1 LQKKQRRSRSAF
13 AALGVT
19 ALAGAM
25 VWGGAA
31 SASAV
36 EPDAFADTVTVAAI
50 MTRLADL
57 QQIADANGGNRAAG
71 SPGYEASG
79 QYVERVLA
87 EAGYTTSRQVFD
99 VTTQT
104 IVSQAVSIGGETLA
118 PGQAI
123 PMTYTPGTPAIT
135 FDAIVPTVS
144 TGCTADDWAGVDATD
159 RIAVVSRGVCSFA
172 EKSLAAAA
180 AGARALLVYNSET
193 GPLNGTFGEVVP
205 GTVPTLGIE
214 AERGAALVTAIGAGP
229 VSISIALEQ
238 TTETVSTF
246 NIIAETTTGRA
257 DNVVMLGSHLDSVP
271 EGPGI
276 NDNGSGSATLLEVA
290 VQLAEQGELNNRV
303 RFAWWGA
310 EELGLVGSTHYVDDL
325 VENDPAGVDRIATYL
340 NFDMVASPNYII
352 GTYDADESS
361 VPAGADIPAGS
372 IETENVFED
381 YFTSIGQPFV
391 GTSFDGRSDYQAF
404 IDNDIPASGLFTG
417 ADDVKTESEA
427 ALFGG
432 VVGETYDQNY
442 HQAGDDLANI
452 NQVALGIMSRAIAFA
467 TASLAND
474 TVLIN
479 GVPVPTPG
487 ETAPSPVPAPAAA
500 AVAAQP
506 ALAATGNTN
515 GVPLMAL
522 SSLTLLAGVGLLVRR
537 SRRSYAST
545 SPRS

>member
-1 LQKKQRRSRSAF
+1 
-13 AALGVT
+13 
-19 ALAGAM
+19 
-25 VWGGAA
+25 
-31 SASAV
+31 
-36 EPDAFADTVTVAAI
+36 
-50 MTRLADL
+50 
-57 QQIADANGGNRAAG
+57 
-71 SPGYEASG
+71 
-79 QYVERVLA
+79 
-87 EAGYTTSRQVFD
+87 
-99 VTTQT
+99 
-104 IVSQAVSIGGETLA
+104 
-118 PGQAI
+118 
-123 PMTYTPGTPAIT
+123 
-135 FDAIVPTVS
+135 
-144 TGCTADDWAGVDATD
+144 
-159 RIAVVSRGVCSFA
+159 
-172 EKSLAAAA
+172 
-180 AGARALLVYNSET
+180 
-193 GPLNGTFGEVVP
+193 
-205 GTVPTLGIE
+205 VPTLGIE

>member
-1 LQKKQRRSRSAF
+1 
-13 AALGVT
+13 
-19 ALAGAM
+19 M
-25 VWGGAA
+25 VWGGAT

-36 EPDAFADTVTVAAI
+36 EPGAFADSVTVDAI
-50 MTRLADL
+50 MARLADL
-57 QQIADANGGNRAAG
+57 QDIATANGGNRAAG
-71 SPGYEASG
+71 TSGYEASG
-79 QYVERVLA
+79 QYVESVLA
-87 EAGYTTSRQVFD
+87 GAGYTTSRQVFD

-104 IVSQAVSIGGETLA
+104 IVSQSVAIGGEALT
-118 PGQAI
+118 PEQAI

-135 FDAIVPTVS
+135 FDGILPAVN
-144 TGCTADDWAGVDATD
+144 TGCAGEWAGIDAKD

-172 EKSLAAAA
+172 EKSVAAAA

-193 GPLNGTFGEVVP
+193 GPLNGTFGEVVDA
-205 GTVPTLGIE
+205 TVPTFGIE
-214 AERGAALVTAIGAGP
+214 ADRGAALVTAIGAGS
-229 VSISIALEQ
+229 VSISVALEE

-246 NIIAETTTGRA
+246 NVIAETPTGRA

-290 VQLAEQGELNNRV
+290 VQLAKQGELNNKV

-310 EELGLVGSTHYVDDL
+310 EELGLVGSTYYVNDL
-325 VENDPAGVDRIATYL
+325 VDNDSDALDRIATYL

-361 VPAGADIPAGS
+361 VPADVEIPAGS
-372 IETENVFED
+372 VETEDVFEN

-404 IDNDIPASGLFTG
+404 IDNGIPASGLFTG
-417 ADDVKTESEA
+417 ADDVKTAEEV

-432 VVGETYDQNY
+432 VAGETHDQNY
-442 HQAGDDLANI
+442 HQAGDDLDNI
-452 NQVALGIMSRAIAFA
+452 NEVALGIMSKAIAFA
-467 TASLAND
+467 AASLAND

-479 GVPVPTPG
+479 GVAAPAEEVPG
-487 ETAPSPVPAPAAA
+487 SAPAPAAA
-500 AVAAQP
+500 PQPQP
-506 ALAATGNTN
+506 ALAATGTTDA
-515 GVPLMAL
+515 VPLIVV
-522 SSLTLLAGVGLLVRR
+522 SSLTLLAGATMIGLRARR
-537 SRRSYAST
+537 RYAST

>member
-1 LQKKQRRSRSAF
+1 LQKKQRRSRSTF
-13 AALGVT
+13 AAIGAT
-19 ALAGAM
+19 ALAGVM

-36 EPDAFADTVTVAAI
+36 EPAAFADTVTVDAI
-50 MTRLADL
+50 MARLADL
-57 QQIADANGGNRAAG
+57 QDIADANGGNRAAG

-79 QYVERVLA
+79 HYVEDVLA

-104 IVSQAVSIGGETLA
+104 IESQSVSIGGEALE
-118 PGQAI
+118 PEQAI
-123 PMTYTPGTPAIT
+123 PMTYTPGTPPIT
-135 FDAIVPTVS
+135 FDGIVPAVK
-144 TGCTADDWAGVDATD
+144 TGCTAEEWAGVDATN

-180 AGARALLVYNSET
+180 AGASALLVYNSET

-205 GTVPTLGIE
+205 GTVPTFGIE
-214 AERGAALVTAIGAGP
+214 ADRGAALVTVIGAGA
-229 VSISIALEQ
+229 VSISIALEE

-246 NIIAETTTGRA
+246 NVIAETPAGRA

-290 VQLAEQGELNNRV
+290 VQLAKQGELNNKV

-325 VENDPAGVDRIATYL
+325 VENDPAGLDRIATYL

-361 VPAGADIPAGS
+361 VPAGAEIPVGS
-372 IETENVFED
+372 AETEDVFED
-381 YFTSIGQPFV
+381 YFASIGQPFV

-404 IDNDIPASGLFTG
+404 IDNGIPASGLFTG
-417 ADDVKTESEA
+417 ADDVKTEAEA

-432 VVGETYDQNY
+432 IAGETYDQNY
-442 HQAGDDLANI
+442 HQVGDDLDNI
-452 NQVALGIMSRAIAFA
+452 NEVALSIMSKAIAFA

-479 GVPVPTPG
+479 GVAAPTPVA
-487 ETAPSPVPAPAAA
+487 EVPAPAAA
-500 AVAAQP
+500 PAEAAQP
-506 ALAATGNTN
+506 ALAATGSADAI
-515 GVPLMAL
+515 PLIAV
-522 SSLTLLAGVGLLVRR
+522 STFALLAGATMMGLR
-537 SRRSYAST
+537 SRRRYAST

>member
-1 LQKKQRRSRSAF
+1 MQKKQRRSRSAF
-13 AALGVT
+13 AAIGAT

-25 VWGGAA
+25 VWGGAT

-36 EPDAFADTVTVAAI
+36 DQDAFADTVTVDAI
-50 MTRLADL
+50 MERLADL
-57 QQIADANGGNRAAG
+57 QAIADAPGNGGNRSAG

-79 QYVERVLA
+79 QYVEAVLA

-104 IVSQAVSIGGETLA
+104 IESQSVTVGGEILT
-118 PGQAI
+118 PEQAI
-123 PMTYTPGTPAIT
+123 PMAYTPGTTPIT
-135 FDAIVPTVS
+135 FDAIVPAVS

-172 EKSLAAAA
+172 EKSVAAAG
-180 AGARALLVYNSET
+180 AGARALLVYNSEP
-193 GPLNGTFGEVVP
+193 GPLNGTFGEVVD
-205 GTVPTLGIE
+205 GTVPSFGIE
-214 AERGAALVTAIGAGP
+214 ADRGAALVTAIGAGA
-229 VSISIALEQ
+229 VSISVALEQ
-238 TTETVSTF
+238 TTATVSTF
-246 NIIAETTTGRA
+246 NVIAETATGRA

-290 VQLAEQGELNNRV
+290 VQLAKQGELNNKV

-325 VENDPAGVDRIATYL
+325 VENDPAALDRIATYL
-340 NFDMVASPNYII
+340 NFDMVGSPNYII

-361 VPAGADIPAGS
+361 VPANVEIPAGS
-372 IETENVFED
+372 IETEDVFEN

-404 IDNDIPASGLFTG
+404 IDNGIPASGLFTG
-417 ADDVKTESEA
+417 ADDVKTEEEA

-432 VVGETYDQNY
+432 IVGETLDQNY
-442 HQAGDDLANI
+442 HQAGDNLENI
-452 NQVALGIMSRAIAFA
+452 NEEALGIMSKAIAFA

-479 GVPVPTPG
+479 GVAAPTPVE
-487 ETAPSPVPAPAAA
+487 ETPVAPAAA
-500 AVAAQP
+500 PQP
-506 ALAATGNTN
+506 ALAATGSADA
-515 GVPLMAL
+515 GPLLAV
-522 SSLTLLAGVGLLVRR
+522 SSLTLLVGATMIGLRARR
-537 SRRSYAST
+537 RYSST
-545 SPRS
+545 APKS